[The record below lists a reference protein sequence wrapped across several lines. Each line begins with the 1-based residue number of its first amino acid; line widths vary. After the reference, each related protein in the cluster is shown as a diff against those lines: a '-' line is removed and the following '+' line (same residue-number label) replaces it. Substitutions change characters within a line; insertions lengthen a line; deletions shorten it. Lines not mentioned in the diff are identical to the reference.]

1 MRVLV
6 GAEES
11 SCTRLP
17 YPYSDSGAENS
28 SVLDWVLE
36 TLLKCLPILL
46 EYCGLSWWTRSSLL
60 AFCFSLV
67 HLSPDHTQGYPFSVF
82 PTYNH
87 QSRRGNVGSLQ
98 TQSIITKLRQKNK
111 GEKSLVSQTIGGK
124 GKTRLAKLMAC
135 RCSSKQLRHLG
146 EWTHAC
152 KLQRAWKEIPF
163 LISDVF

>member
-1 MRVLV
+1 MSPRTGPSVSLFKS
-6 GAEES
+6 ALDI
-11 SCTRLP
+11 SCSFAFS
-17 YPYSDSGAENS
+17 YSLDS
-28 SVLDWVLE
+28 V
-36 TLLKCLPILL
+36 
-46 EYCGLSWWTRSSLL
+46 Y
-60 AFCFSLV
+60 

-146 EWTHAC
+146 E
-152 KLQRAWKEIPF
+152 
-163 LISDVF
+163 